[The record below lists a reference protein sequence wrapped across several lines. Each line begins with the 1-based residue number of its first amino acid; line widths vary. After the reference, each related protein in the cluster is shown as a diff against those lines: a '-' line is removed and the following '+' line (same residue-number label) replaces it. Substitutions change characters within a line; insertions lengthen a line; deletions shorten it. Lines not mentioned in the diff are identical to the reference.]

1 LAKNPIPV
9 PRPRPSTA
17 SNPNGGNADIFQ
29 LKDYKHAA
37 YTFLGEDGY
46 AMVPK
51 FGFLF
56 HVRFV
61 FNQPAQ
67 SQNGDR
73 SKTIS
78 VLCKSADLPK
88 FNIEFEELNKYNKKE
103 VVPKKL
109 KYESV
114 TLTFHDDMKNVIRD
128 MWLAYNTYYFADAGV
143 TPEAWALD
151 DTYLENRPFNRYG
164 LDNNQTVKLIK
175 SVDIYSMGNHKY
187 TKYSLINPLI
197 TSFDFDNYNYSEGAK
212 TMETQIRLDYET
224 VLYYEGNTEEIPGF
238 GKDSNYYDKE
248 KSRLRPMQASTS
260 SEVIEQIEKAIV
272 KTSSQPSIQPY
283 QNEIKTLPVRISPDQ
298 INAVKAVAANSV
310 QNLRRFSFPT
320 AKEINNVSSLVDLTG
335 AKRFANQGRIA
346 TAGFVISNG
355 VQVSTAAPSS
365 NGFNNMMME
374 ETSKLIVNAIVPA
387 GLSPSEQQKFLQ
399 AYPPLPTTDN
409 RTRLPPYV

>member
-1 LAKNPIPV
+1 MAKNPIPV

-29 LKDYKHAA
+29 LKDYKHAS

-109 KYESV
+109 RYESV

-238 GKDSNYYDKE
+238 GRDSNYYDKE
-248 KSRLRPMQASTS
+248 KSRLGVMQTTTS

-272 KTSSQPSIQPY
+272 KTSSQSSIQPY
-283 QNEIKTLPVRISPDQ
+283 QNEIKTLPVRINPEQ
-298 INAVKAVAANSV
+298 LNAVKAVAANSI

-355 VQVSTAAPSS
+355 VKVSTAAPSS
-365 NGFNNMMME
+365 SGFNNTMME
-374 ETSKLIVNAIVPA
+374 ETSKLIVNAIVPT

-399 AYPPLPTTDN
+399 SYPPLPTTDS

>member
-1 LAKNPIPV
+1 MAKNPIPV